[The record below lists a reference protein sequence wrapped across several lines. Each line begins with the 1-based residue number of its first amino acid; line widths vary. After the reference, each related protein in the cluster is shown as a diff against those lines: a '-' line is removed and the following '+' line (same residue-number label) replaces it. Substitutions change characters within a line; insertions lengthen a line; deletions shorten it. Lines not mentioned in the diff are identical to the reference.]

1 MVLVEH
7 ISLHMCLNNYVFID
21 VIGILTGV
29 DTERE
34 LNIIGSSTKL
44 NVISIEVDG

>member
-1 MVLVEH
+1 
-7 ISLHMCLNNYVFID
+7 MCLNKYVFTD

-29 DTERE
+29 GTEKE
-34 LNIIGSSTKL
+34 LNRSGSETKL